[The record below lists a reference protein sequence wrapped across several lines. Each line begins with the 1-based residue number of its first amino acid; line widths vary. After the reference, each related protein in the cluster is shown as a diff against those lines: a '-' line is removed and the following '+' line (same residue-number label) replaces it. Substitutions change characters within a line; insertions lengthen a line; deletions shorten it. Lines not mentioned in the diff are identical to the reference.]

1 MFLQYNKKKILRKKM
16 KLNNYKIGLS
26 TLVGRVPTS
35 PPTNTFFLNIAP
47 KNGLSFGSFVKYHT
61 NVSH

>member
-26 TLVGRVPTS
+26 TLVGRVPAQ
-35 PPTNTFFLNIAP
+35 L
-47 KNGLSFGSFVKYHT
+47 H
-61 NVSH
+61 H